1 MTDYRSD
8 IAGNYS
14 GKGPMVMCLL
24 VEGAPTVTAN
34 TTMADGQ
41 MLKTL
46 TWASPLEEGQVVA
59 LANDAD
65 YTYVATEGMPAVQRA
80 VNAETLVIGQI
91 VLPPTMGAFP
101 ANTAAGDSVTKQLA
115 GKYYRMALVE
125 FHVPGR
131 IVEATI
137 MANGANALIPGVMTT
152 LNFNMASAYTTTK
165 RGYFFDS
172 AAANGVG
179 GIPLHYVP
187 TGVDGDTYSSL
198 VLLTGMLYSVTGTV
212 EA

>member
-1 MTDYRSD
+1 MTDYRSS

-14 GKGPMVMCLL
+14 GKGPMVECLL
-24 VEGAPTVTAN
+24 VEGAPTVTAV
-34 TTMADGQ
+34 TYMADGQ
-41 MLKTL
+41 SVKTL
-46 TWASPLEEGQVVA
+46 TWATPLEDGQVVA

-91 VLPPTMGAFP
+91 VSTPQIKAFP

-115 GKYYRMALVE
+115 GKYYRTALVE

-131 IVEATI
+131 IVEASI
-137 MANGANALIPGVMTT
+137 MANAANALIPGVATT
-152 LNFNMASAYTTTK
+152 LNFNMASAYTSGN
-165 RGYFFDS
+165 RGYHFDS

-179 GIPLHYVP
+179 CIPLHYVP
-187 TGVDGDTYSSL
+187 TGVDADLYSAL
-198 VLLTGMLYSVTGTV
+198 VLLTGALYSVTG
-212 EA
+212 A